1 MKLSIITVNFN
12 NKDGL
17 QKTIDSVIS
26 QTFKDF
32 EWIVIDGGSTDG
44 SKELIEKYSDHISY
58 WVSEPDNGIYNAMN
72 KGIKVS
78 KGEYLEFLNSGDYY
92 YDNKVLEKVSKHLA
106 KYDFIY
112 GCAVVKFKNKEKR
125 IHLQKEYS
133 SFYDLI
139 KRTINHQSTF
149 INKKVFEKHGLY
161 DENLRIVSDWKF
173 FLETIGIHKCTS
185 RYINQNIII
194 FDPNGISFTNV
205 SLREEERKQV
215 LNQILPSFV
224 IEDYLSH
231 FQFNELLN
239 HKITKKI
246 VGILY
251 RATIYLENK
260 KLIRKS

>member
-1 MKLSIITVNFN
+1 MARIANGPFTFN
-12 NKDGL
+12 S
-17 QKTIDSVIS
+17 SVRM
-26 QTFKDF
+26 
-32 EWIVIDGGSTDG
+32 
-44 SKELIEKYSDHISY
+44 IEIQQS
-58 WVSEPDNGIYNAMN
+58 VSFGFTLMA
-72 KGIKVS
+72 
-78 KGEYLEFLNSGDYY
+78 
-92 YDNKVLEKVSKHLA
+92 VLALVTGWDAVA

-185 RYINQNIII
+185 KYINQNIII

-239 HKITKKI
+239 QKITKKI

-260 KLIRKS
+260 KIIRKS